1 MVAKVQPK
9 ERGTQ
14 IEERVDDSGNYKG
27 EPIVTA
33 PEHAFTIATGYR

>member
-14 IEERVDDSGNYKG
+14 IEERVDDSGNYNW
-27 EPIVTA
+27 IVMSA
-33 PEHAFTIATGYR
+33 ENSGIG